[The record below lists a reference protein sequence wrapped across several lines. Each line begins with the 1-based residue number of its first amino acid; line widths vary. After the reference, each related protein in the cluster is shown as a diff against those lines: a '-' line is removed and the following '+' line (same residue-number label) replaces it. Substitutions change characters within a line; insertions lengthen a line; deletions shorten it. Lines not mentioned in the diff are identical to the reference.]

1 LLQVSDA
8 DAGSATLPRCH
19 TLEGVVVPAAA
30 LPSSRIGHRAFSVVY
45 FLLTV
50 HFASLALTYL
60 IAPGF
65 AVRQFSRVNE
75 WLGGAPFAPPEVTA
89 WRYATVCGMATLA
102 LMAGL
107 MLVDLRRNYP
117 LLIPTAFF
125 KVVNAVLWFWYSATN
140 SDLPVFVVAGVF
152 DLLVVTVMIW
162 VGRKAH
168 AALGPFAATDALS
181 VR

>member
-1 LLQVSDA
+1 MRAAKASGDGDQAVVIPDA
-8 DAGSATLPRCH
+8 AP
-19 TLEGVVVPAAA
+19 
-30 LPSSRIGHRAFSVVY
+30 PSSRTAGRTFSVVY
-45 FLLTV
+45 LLLTI

-60 IAPGF
+60 VAPGF

-140 SDLPVFVVAGVF
+140 PDLPVFVAAGVF

-162 VGRKAH
+162 VARQAH
-168 AALGPFAATDALS
+168 AHLGPVAANNLRG